1 MKPGSV
7 LKEKQNSSSMRLRFG
22 RPGEVANPKMFIL
35 VNCHPDHGTFL
46 VYDLADGIIKRALR
60 AYMEEY
66 YEVIS

>member
-1 MKPGSV
+1 MKPGSI

-66 YEVIS
+66 YEVMT